1 MEFHQRT
8 QHFDDR
14 RDAKIFTCDA
24 NNCNLKF
31 SKLYQ
36 LNNHKLKKHSTD
48 RYKCSFCNKG
58 FKEKRK
64 LSFHQRI
71 HLNDRKEICKFC
83 KKKFTDPS
91 TLRQHINNVHDD
103 VPKQYLCK
111 KCGKRFSKL
120 SLLKSHYK
128 THFISVNSRKIYGC
142 DYCNT
147 QFTSKSNKN
156 KHLRKYHL
164 QRQ

>member
-1 MEFHQRT
+1 MELHQRT

-14 RDAKIFTCDA
+14 NDAKIFIC
-24 NNCNLKF
+24 NSKGCNLRF
-31 SKLYQ
+31 SKLTQ
-36 LNNHKLKKHSTD
+36 LNHHKLKQHNYE

-58 FKEKRK
+58 FKESTKLKRHK
-64 LSFHQRI
+64 RI

-103 VPKQYLCK
+103 AFKQYLCK
-111 KCGKRFSKL
+111 KCGKKFAKL
-120 SLLKSHYK
+120 SLLQNHWK
-128 THFISVNSRKIYGC
+128 THLIPINDRKLYNC
-142 DYCNT
+142 DYCGS
-147 QFTSKSNKN
+147 QFSSKSNKN
-156 KHLRKYHL
+156 KHLRKFHI